1 VVTYLGLSC
10 KQKDKSYSYGKV
22 HKQGDDSLLP
32 GNSGVL
38 SENSSSSPRTDNK
51 DVAAE
56 EAEQDEDPRDSSF
69 SFAES
74 IFPISMV
81 SNVSGGSAK
90 KPQRRNSKSND
101 AGIDTV
107 SENWSDQGS
116 RKSFGPPSSVPEEDI
131 NIGPSV
137 LKEYEDAEEDFLGD
151 FEEYFENLSVDN
163 VRKEQY
169 PKLDLQR
176 LVYLDYA
183 SCGLFSVQQVRLAEL
198 IWFLLMRSY
207 LCLHSLLLTRYP
219 C

>member
-1 VVTYLGLSC
+1 MSACLV

-22 HKQGDDSLLP
+22 HKEGDDSLLP
-32 GNSGVL
+32 GNSGAH
-38 SENSSSSPRTDNK
+38 SENSSSSPWTDNK
-51 DVAAE
+51 DVAGE
-56 EAEQDEDPRDSSF
+56 EAEQDEDPRDSTF

-74 IFPISMV
+74 IFPIS
-81 SNVSGGSAK
+81 NVSHVSEGSAK
-90 KPQRRNSKSND
+90 KPHRRNSSKSND
-101 AGIDTV
+101 SRGDSIYGD
-107 SENWSDQGS
+107 NWSDHGS

-183 SCGLFSVQQVRLAEL
+183 TCGLFSVQQVRLGRANLVLVNAE
-198 IWFLLMRSY
+198 
-207 LCLHSLLLTRYP
+207 
-219 C
+219 